1 MLLCIYLNIVNA
13 SCVAKSFDV
22 NARIIIP
29 VPKLY
34 GRLEHG
40 STMMPSSPGC
50 CPVVATFPDL
60 IILHLPADE
69 EASP

>member
-22 NARIIIP
+22 NARIIIL
-29 VPKLY
+29 VPNLC

-50 CPVVATFPDL
+50 SSYLSRLNHIAVA
-60 IILHLPADE
+60 ADE